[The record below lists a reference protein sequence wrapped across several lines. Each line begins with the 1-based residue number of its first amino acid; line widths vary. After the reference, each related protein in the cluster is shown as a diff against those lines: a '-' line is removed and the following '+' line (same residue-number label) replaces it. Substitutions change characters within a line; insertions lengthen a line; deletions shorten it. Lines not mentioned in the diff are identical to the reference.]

1 MKQNFK
7 AILEFISIAPC
18 KPNTS
23 RRLTMIPPPPKKK
36 CTIYIL
42 FISCV
47 RFSSRPAAKTTT
59 NQTQAAKPNGRKEH
73 VCTTSKPLPGAG
85 VKQRPPLKSRISFSQ
100 ANKTAKPLGA
110 ASSIK
115 SSASSKV
122 ATTPASGN
130 LVKTEKK
137 NSNLEAD
144 KLYTQIK
151 QNLEVKKNAARLQ
164 SMGFKGNFKQTES
177 SNHFVLLGDV
187 TKPLPKT
194 SKIVRLFTSST
205 FTGKA

>member
-1 MKQNFK
+1 MC
-7 AILEFISIAPC
+7 IPCCITIAC
-18 KPNTS
+18 
-23 RRLTMIPPPPKKK
+23 
-36 CTIYIL
+36 
-42 FISCV
+42 
-47 RFSSRPAAKTTT
+47 FSSRPAAKTTT
-59 NQTQAAKPNGRKEH
+59 NQTQAPKPNSRKEH
-73 VCTTSKPLPGAG
+73 VCTTSKPVPGAG
-85 VKQRPPLKSRISFSQ
+85 VKPRPPLKSRISFSE
-100 ANKTAKPLGA
+100 ANKSAKPLGA
-110 ASSIK
+110 ASIK

-122 ATTPASGN
+122 ATPPTNGN
-130 LVKTEKK
+130 LTKTEKK
-137 NSNLEAD
+137 NPNFEAD

-164 SMGFKGNFKQTES
+164 SMGFKGNFKQSES

>member
-1 MKQNFK
+1 
-7 AILEFISIAPC
+7 
-18 KPNTS
+18 
-23 RRLTMIPPPPKKK
+23 MITKYA
-36 CTIYIL
+36 CL
-42 FISCV
+42 FTCITVAC
-47 RFSSRPAAKTTT
+47 FSSRPAAKTTT
-59 NQTQAAKPNGRKEH
+59 NQTQAAKSNSRKEH
-73 VCTTSKPLPGAG
+73 VCTTSKPVPGAG

-100 ANKTAKPLGA
+100 ANKSAKHLGA
-110 ASSIK
+110 TSSIK
-115 SSASSKV
+115 NNASSKV

-130 LVKTEKK
+130 HVKSEK

-164 SMGFKGNFKQTES
+164 SMGFKGNFKQSES

-205 FTGKA
+205 FTGKAWCLFIFIFFYINFVLILLSFFVL

>member
-1 MKQNFK
+1 M
-7 AILEFISIAPC
+7 
-18 KPNTS
+18 
-23 RRLTMIPPPPKKK
+23 
-36 CTIYIL
+36 
-42 FISCV
+42 
-47 RFSSRPAAKTTT
+47 
-59 NQTQAAKPNGRKEH
+59 
-73 VCTTSKPLPGAG
+73 
-85 VKQRPPLKSRISFSQ
+85 
-100 ANKTAKPLGA
+100 GA

-144 KLYTQIK
+144 KLYAQIK

-205 FTGKA
+205 FTGKS